1 MSDDLDRTFD
11 VFLSHSH
18 IDSEYTED
26 LAEML
31 EDKAGLSVWLDKWI
45 LVPGE
50 HWQQEMARGLEGA
63 SSCAVCIGSETPSG
77 WFTEEIERA
86 LNRQAKDK
94 SFRVIPVLLPNSQ
107 KVNVDNFLELRTWV
121 DFENDIQNAYAFHIL
136 ISGIRGVAPGRFK
149 ERNDADSLHK
159 QVRNNLLKIRELR
172 DEHLIDV
179 EIAQEYQRRLIDK
192 LTNT

>member
-1 MSDDLDRTFD
+1 MSDDSNRTFD

-18 IDSEYTED
+18 LDSEYAEG
-26 LAEML
+26 LAEKL

-50 HWQQEMARGLEGA
+50 HWQQEMARGLDGA
-63 SSCAVCIGSETPSG
+63 GSCAVCIGAETPSG
-77 WFTEEIERA
+77 WFTEEVERA
-86 LNRQAKDK
+86 LNRQTKEK

-121 DFENDIQNAYAFHIL
+121 DFGSDIQNEYAFHIL
-136 ISGIRGVAPGRFK
+136 VSGISGVAPGRFK
-149 ERNDADSLHK
+149 ERNDPDSLHK
-159 QVRNNLLKIRELR
+159 QVRDNLLKIRELR

-192 LTNT
+192 LTKI